1 MLLIL
6 LALDYWGD
14 QNSIH
19 TKSHGCSVK
28 MGEFVEYHVLRKVG
42 VEENFGFRL
51 WIFYCRSWI
60 SFWIAK
66 FKTADCNYTNKLDS
80 NGSFYSVNCQ
90 FNSICIQYHIHT
102 FYTHATCLPQNTV
115 SSMLNCRTKYW
126 TSFSG
131 SVLTICKIM
140 HWT

>member
-1 MLLIL
+1 MLLIS

-60 SFWIAK
+60 SSELPNSRQQIAIIQTNWIQTVQP
-66 FKTADCNYTNKLDS
+66 FGNLSVYFNM
-80 NGSFYSVNCQ
+80 YSIPY
-90 FNSICIQYHIHT
+90 SHILH
-102 FYTHATCLPQNTV
+102 THATCLPQNTHL
-115 SSMLNCRTKYW
+115 SMLNCRTKYW
-126 TSFSG
+126 TSFSS